1 MFRHL
6 HSEDVVIP
14 ANHTVES
21 VLPMHRDQ
29 RQALV
34 IQVEETDM
42 SVNHR
47 LNSRRLAILEDGLK
61 ASEHFLR
68 HGQLPC
74 ARIRLCRLND
84 VLHCR
89 SSLQLL
95 VYVDDS
101 VLHIQVADRQPAE
114 LGNAHSCMKQDE
126 DRLIVF
132 AIAVVVPYKFQELPH
147 LVPSDGLAS
156 NAVVDNN
163 TGKLEGERI
172 LNEQIVIDCHLESRA
187 EYAANCL
194 DGGIAAAVF
203 LELYEKQLR
212 MR

>member
-1 MFRHL
+1 
-6 HSEDVVIP
+6 
-14 ANHTVES
+14 
-21 VLPMHRDQ
+21 
-29 RQALV
+29 
-34 IQVEETDM
+34 M

-101 VLHIQVADRQPAE
+101 VLHTQVADRQPAE
-114 LGNAHSCMKQDE
+114 LGNAHPCMKQDE
-126 DRLIVF
+126 NRLIVF
-132 AIAVVVPYKFQELPH
+132 TVAVVVPYKFQELPH
-147 LVPSDGLAS
+147 LVPGDCFPGKT
-156 NAVVDNN
+156 VVHDPP
-163 TGKLEGERI
+163 GKIKSERV
-172 LNEQIVIDCHLESRA
+172 LMQTVVVHCHLESRP
-187 EYAANCL
+187 ENPTDCL
-194 DGGIAAAVF
+194 HSAISPS
-203 LELYEKQLR
+203 
-212 MR
+212 